1 MGTYGK
7 LARGSSVTRRFFML
21 GSRGSGH
28 CLSVHDPTGSVNEP
42 AAPSATPAWSRVGER
57 ELFGLVYRCMRTLV
71 SPKDSDFEDLVQ
83 AAATQVWR
91 ARESFQGRSELPRWI
106 YGVCYRV
113 LLNHRRS
120 WRRFRLRFDIGLA
133 DEPASD
139 TPHSLELLDERERAE
154 RLRELLGRLSD
165 KHRAVVVLHDLEGF
179 EVEVIAAIVGANTLT
194 VRSRLR
200 DGRRRLRR
208 LLKLRPELVWKEA

>member
-1 MGTYGK
+1 VHHPSSS
-7 LARGSSVTRRFFML
+7 AEDPAPAGS
-21 GSRGSGH
+21 
-28 CLSVHDPTGSVNEP
+28 
-42 AAPSATPAWSRVGER
+42 APPWAQVSER

-71 SPKDSDFEDLVQ
+71 SLEDRDFEDLVQ
-83 AAATQVWR
+83 AAATEVWR
-91 ARESFQGRSELPRWI
+91 ARESFQGRSELASWV

-113 LLNHRRS
+113 LLNHRRF

-133 DEPASD
+133 GEPASD
-139 TPHSLELLDERERAE
+139 IPHSLELLDERQRAE
-154 RLRELLGRLSD
+154 RLREALGRLTD

-179 EVEVIAAIVGANTLT
+179 DVADIAAIVGANSLT

-208 LLKLRPELVWKEA
+208 LLKLRPGLVWKEA